1 LFSSLQ
7 EGISVLAQSLGGRTF
22 YLICAILGLVI
33 LGMATSEWRRLGQ
46 AKYKRVT
53 LAAGALLLGRVVG
66 MVVLLVGFQPLIV
79 YQEWAL
85 ESLTLALFV
94 WAFLFDSFSST
105 QRALTFLAG
114 AAVVIGGFLG
124 VCLLPWTQPSSS
136 YWLAISWFAILSVLN
151 AVAWVQWVRL
161 RQRYSLWLGIA
172 FGLSALGAISGLLGF
187 PQGALAGHLAALF
200 LFVIV
205 TYHIIQAD
213 WGEYRTRL
221 QVASMHTLQQTQEMA
236 FLLEVSRAITA
247 SLDLAVVLERVAES
261 VARIVDADWAYILLP
276 VEENPEQLAVVSRF
290 GWWGRRWTQESQLGR
305 RVVISLDD
313 YSLIRHAFLRQRQ
326 VLANDPVD
334 YGQFRPLHDLAAR
347 PQNGPTLI
355 QPIHLQDHCL
365 GVMLLGRVQTVPHEG
380 EGGKQDFREEDAEMC
395 QALAAQVAT
404 AIGNAR
410 LYERAQAEAQQAAE
424 LMHAREAKIIQF
436 QAILE
441 SIADGVI
448 VAEELGEVI
457 LVNAAAERMLRVDRQ
472 RKLDRAIKHLFSEL
486 LPASGRQGSEEFV
499 FGWDERE
506 MMGSLAPAKMLDG
519 TLLGYVIVF
528 RDVTHQQQADRQR
541 VEFLSNASQELRDLA
556 SSIQWDV
563 ESLAAEV
570 GDDLGSELRSR
581 LESASSG
588 SGRMAGLADK
598 LALLSQ
604 MEQGRIAIESQ
615 RVDMRQVIESS
626 VRAVRPEAEAHQL
639 DLMVNLPPT
648 LRLAWGDPL
657 RLRQVVD
664 HLLGNAVRQT
674 PESGRILVWAT
685 EAQLEGNGDAPRDF
699 LVVSVRETC
708 QGIPGAEKVQV
719 SMGQQDLDSQQPGEA
734 VAPRMDLAVAKGLV
748 EAHGGRIWVES
759 RPGEGSTFSFT
770 VPAAVEEEE

>member
-1 LFSSLQ
+1 M
-7 EGISVLAQSLGGRTF
+7 LAQGLSGMTF
-22 YLICAILGLVI
+22 YLFCAILGLVI
-33 LGMATSEWRRLGQ
+33 LGMAVNEWRRLGK
-46 AKYKRVT
+46 AKYKRVA
-53 LAAGALLLGRVVG
+53 LAAGALLLGRAVG
-66 MVVLLVGFQPLIV
+66 MVVLLVGFQPLIAC
-79 YQEWAL
+79 QELAL

-105 QRALTFLAG
+105 RRATTFLSG
-114 AAVVIGGFLG
+114 GVVVIGCLVGA
-124 VCLLPWTQPSSS
+124 CLLPWTQPSSA
-136 YWLAISWFAILSVLN
+136 YWLAVSWLAILSVLN
-151 AVAWVQWVRL
+151 AVALVQWVRL
-161 RQRYSLWLGIA
+161 RQHYSLWLGIA

-187 PQGALAGHLAALF
+187 PQGTWAGHLVALF
-200 LFVIV
+200 LFVIA
-205 TYHIIQAD
+205 TYHTIQAD
-213 WGEYRTRL
+213 WGEYGTRL
-221 QVASMHTLQQTQEMA
+221 QTATMHTLQQTQEVA

-261 VARIVDADWAYILLP
+261 VARVVNADWAYILLP
-276 VEENPEQLAVVSRF
+276 VEENPEQLTVASRF

-355 QPIHLQDHCL
+355 QPIHLQDHSL

-380 EGGKQDFREEDAEMC
+380 DGGPQDFGEEDAEMC

-410 LYERAQAEAQQAAE
+410 LYEHAQAEAQQVAE
-424 LMHAREAKIIQF
+424 LMHARESKIIQF

-457 LVNAAAERMLRVDRQ
+457 LVNAAAERILGVHRQ
-472 RKLDRAIKHLFSEL
+472 RQLDRAIKHLFSKL
-486 LPASGRQGSEEFV
+486 LPASGGQGTDQVV
-499 FGWDERE
+499 FAWDEKE
-506 MMGSLAPAKMLDG
+506 MMGSLAPARLLDG

-528 RDVTHQQQADRQR
+528 RDVTHRQQADREK
-541 VEFLSNASQELRDLA
+541 VEFLANASQELRDLA

-563 ESLAAEV
+563 ESLAAERE
-570 GDDLGSELRSR
+570 DDLSAKQRSH

-598 LALLSQ
+598 LALLSR

-615 RVDMRQVIESS
+615 KVDIREVIEAS
-626 VRAVRPEAEAHQL
+626 VQAVRPEAEANQL
-639 DLMVNLPPT
+639 DLMMNLPPT

-657 RLRQVVD
+657 RLRQIVD
-664 HLLGNAVRQT
+664 HLLGHAVRQT
-674 PESGRILVWAT
+674 PERGRILVWAA
-685 EAQLEGNGDAPRDF
+685 EAQLEGNGDVGDF
-699 LVVSVRETC
+699 LVVSIRDTY
-708 QGIPGAEKVQV
+708 QGMSGEEEDQV
-719 SMGQQDLDSQQPGEA
+719 LTGQQDLDGQQPGGP
-734 VAPRMDLAVAKGLV
+734 VAPRMDLAVTKGLV
-748 EAHGGRIWVES
+748 EAHGGRIWMES

-770 VPAAVEEEE
+770 VPAVEKEDD